1 MDYEAEGA
9 AGATTPGRLGLAAS
23 AEGQALGW
31 PPSGT
36 YDLEGFSPVISLQV
50 AARAA
55 RYAIRSGAINK
66 GFGTGTSHAI
76 GIQQERGQFNL
87 EERVSPRRSF
97 QLVLAFA
104 IGAAAYACI
113 MYVILGAQL
122 RSPLP
127 SPTPPLPPP
136 GATA

>member
-1 MDYEAEGA
+1 MDYKTGRA
-9 AGATTPGRLGLAAS
+9 ADTTTPDRLSLAAT

-36 YDLEGFSPVISLQV
+36 YDIEGFSPVISLQV

-66 GFGTGTSHAI
+66 RFGTGTSHAI
-76 GIQQERGQFNL
+76 GIQQGSGQVNL
-87 EERVSPRRSF
+87 EEHVSPSRSF

-104 IGAAAYACI
+104 IGAAAYAGNI
-113 MYVILGAQL
+113 YFTLGH
-122 RSPLP
+122 
-127 SPTPPLPPP
+127 
-136 GATA
+136 GAVLAAAIEALQK

>member
-1 MDYEAEGA
+1 VDYEAGA
-9 AGATTPGRLGLAAS
+9 ADATTPGRVGLAAS

-36 YDLEGFSPVISLQV
+36 YDIEGFSPVISLEV

-55 RYAIRSGAINK
+55 RYAIRTGAIKQRIWNWHISCHWHS
-66 GFGTGTSHAI
+66 TGKWSV
-76 GIQQERGQFNL
+76 QS
-87 EERVSPRRSF
+87 EEHVPPSRSF

-113 MYVILGAQL
+113 VYFMLGGL
-122 RSPLP
+122 LPLP
-127 SPTPPLPPP
+127 LPA
-136 GATA
+136 GF

>member
-1 MDYEAEGA
+1 MDYEEGGA
-9 AGATTPGRLGLAAS
+9 ADATRLGLVPV
-23 AEGQALGW
+23 AEGQPCRG

-66 GFGTGTSHAI
+66 GFGTGTSLAI
-76 GIQQERGQFNL
+76 GIQQGSGRINL
-87 EERVSPRRSF
+87 EEHVSPSRSF

-113 MYVILGAQL
+113 V
-122 RSPLP
+122 
-127 SPTPPLPPP
+127 
-136 GATA
+136 

>member
-66 GFGTGTSHAI
+66 GFGTGPSHAI
-76 GIQQERGQFNL
+76 GIQQGRGQFNL
-87 EERVSPRRSF
+87 EEHVSPRRSF

-113 MYVILGAQL
+113 VYFMLGGL
-122 RSPLP
+122 LPLP
-127 SPTPPLPPP
+127 LP
-136 GATA
+136 A